1 VNRERAIEQLPET
14 HAAALR
20 LRARG
25 FDDDAIAAALAVP
38 PEAVPGLL
46 QIADE
51 KLAALLAR
59 PAANATPPRHPP
71 AVPPAARRRKGE
83 KR

>member
-20 LRARG
+20 LRGRG
-25 FDDDAIAAALAVP
+25 FDDDAIAAALSLP
-38 PEAVPGLL
+38 PEAVPELL

-51 KLAALLAR
+51 KLATLIAGHEGSPR
-59 PAANATPPRHPP
+59 PDTDRSSADSADTP
-71 AVPPAARRRKGE
+71 GG